1 MTAAKHIKR
10 IDIVDP
16 HIVPAGMAELADAR
30 DIKSRSPKGSAGS
43 TPAAGMN
50 GRLALCAGLFLR
62 AERIPNPQEKYNC
75 KCSELRGVYARIG
88 NT

>member
-30 DIKSRSPKGSAGS
+30 DLKSRSPKGSAGS
-43 TPAAGMN
+43 TPAAGIEEE
-50 GRLALCAGLFLR
+50 LAH
-62 AERIPNPQEKYNC
+62 
-75 KCSELRGVYARIG
+75 
-88 NT
+88 